1 MGTVGVWVG
10 GVGEIVDF
18 TVYLEVDALVTP
30 DTAPQLILHVRPARC
45 LYRYQE
51 AFLLPRV
58 LQDDGKS
65 VVDRTVHATVG
76 AEKAGHRRRTPKEV
90 EGLVECVCAC
100 MIDSETLS
108 PPLAFWK
115 TRIPGHHLPSPK
127 VMPWPGTYSLCVQ
140 PEIQLGSG

>member
-1 MGTVGVWVG
+1 
-10 GVGEIVDF
+10 
-18 TVYLEVDALVTP
+18 
-30 DTAPQLILHVRPARC
+30 
-45 LYRYQE
+45 
-51 AFLLPRV
+51 LLPRV

-100 MIDSETLS
+100 MMDGETQNPRLGG
-108 PPLAFWK
+108 K
-115 TRIPGHHLPSPK
+115 TLMPGHHLPSPK
-127 VMPWPGTYSLCVQ
+127 VIPWPGTYSLCVQ